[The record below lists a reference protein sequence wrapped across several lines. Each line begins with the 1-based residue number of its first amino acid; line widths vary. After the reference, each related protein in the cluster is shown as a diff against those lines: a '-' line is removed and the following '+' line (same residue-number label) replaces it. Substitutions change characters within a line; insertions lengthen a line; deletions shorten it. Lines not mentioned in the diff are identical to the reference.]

1 MADARLSYDLKCA
14 HERKISRAPR
24 FDFDFFGFIMTKVFK
39 GAEVDQSSDPKNSQ
53 SNTSGTGAQQNPHD
67 ETGQAAEL
75 TAEQLSELLK
85 FKHDYLYLAAE
96 FENYKK
102 NAIKERSDLRRF
114 GAERLAVDI
123 LEVVDV
129 FEKALATE
137 VTADNF
143 DSFRKGIELTATQL
157 KAALAKNSIEEIP
170 ALGRAFDPAIFQAL
184 SSEVS
189 ADLPPGHISRVF
201 RKPYKLHD
209 RVIRHGQVVVA
220 KEKE

>member
-1 MADARLSYDLKCA
+1 MD
-14 HERKISRAPR
+14 H
-24 FDFDFFGFIMTKVFK
+24 
-39 GAEVDQSSDPKNSQ
+39 SSDPKSDPKNHSNS
-53 SNTSGTGAQQNPHD
+53 SGAGAQQKTQGDSH
-67 ETGQAAEL
+67 GHAEARSAEF
-75 TAEQLSELLK
+75 TAEQLAELMK
-85 FKHDYLYLAAE
+85 FKNDYLYLAAE

-123 LEVVDV
+123 LEVVDI
-129 FEKALATE
+129 FEKALSTE
-137 VTADNF
+137 VTSENL

-157 KAALAKNSIEEIP
+157 KAALAKNGIEEIP
-170 ALGRAFDPAIFQAL
+170 ALGKAFDPAVFEAL

-209 RVIRHGQVVVA
+209 RVIRHGQVIVA

>member
-1 MADARLSYDLKCA
+1 M
-14 HERKISRAPR
+14 
-24 FDFDFFGFIMTKVFK
+24 
-39 GAEVDQSSDPKNSQ
+39 DQNSDPKHPHPNSSGSGAPQ
-53 SNTSGTGAQQNPHD
+53 NTSGEAQGPADGMH
-67 ETGQAAEL
+67 AEL
-75 TAEQLSELLK
+75 SPYQIAELMK
-85 FKHDYLYLAAE
+85 FKNDYLYLAAE

-102 NAIKERSDLRRF
+102 NSIKERSDLRRF

-123 LEVVDV
+123 LEVVDI

-137 VTADNF
+137 VTAENF

-157 KAALAKNSIEEIP
+157 KVALSKNGIEEIP
-170 ALGRAFDPAIFQAL
+170 ALGKAFDPAVFEAL

-209 RVIRHGQVVVA
+209 RVIRHGQVIVA
-220 KEKE
+220 KDKE